1 MLSLDGRFGAYLNGR
16 ETDGKQKRN
25 KGKKRSYIFF
35 PDLEK
40 IMKVLKF
47 EAYPSIYKRLILI
60 DEQIQEF

>member
-1 MLSLDGRFGAYLNGR
+1 MG
-16 ETDGKQKRN
+16 GKLTENKNEIKEKRDL
-25 KGKKRSYIFF
+25 IFFF